1 MYCDNVNLLSKEA
14 FPSHCRHWIIITKK
28 EKLNKKFRHVSVVSI
43 LWNLCRLKMRVAN
56 EYFLTV
62 APQLCL
68 HMNLYVYS
76 SGYHRRKL
84 RLFIIHWFDR
94 TSDKK
99 IKDSLVST
107 PFVGYFVRNVH
118 TNLFE
123 FFIRNLS
130 RFYWIED
137 FDIFSFSFFFC
148 KNYLF
153 FVIKKNVD
161 LNKKL

>member
-1 MYCDNVNLLSKEA
+1 
-14 FPSHCRHWIIITKK
+14 
-28 EKLNKKFRHVSVVSI
+28 
-43 LWNLCRLKMRVAN
+43 MRVAN

-84 RLFIIHWFDR
+84 RLFIIRWFDR

-99 IKDSLVST
+99 IKDSLDYT

-130 RFYWIED
+130 LLY
-137 FDIFSFSFFFC
+137 
-148 KNYLF
+148 
-153 FVIKKNVD
+153 
-161 LNKKL
+161 